1 MPAGLHRTPV
11 VYASTMAK
19 RLSIDDRVD
28 ALAKLRR
35 GPSSPEAVQAT
46 TAGLAD
52 KSNLVVAKAAVVARE
67 LMTTSLVPNLVTAFD
82 RFIHEPT
89 EDKGCAALTAIVE
102 TLQTFAASESAVFL
116 RGIHHVQMEGSYGGS
131 VDAAV
136 KLRCESAFGLV
147 RMGYRDV
154 MWELAALLADADRE
168 CRIAAARGIGH
179 SMADAGLPLLK
190 YKILSSGMDNEV
202 TAECLASLIQINAEK
217 SIPFLAPHL
226 DSPDVAL
233 RDAAALAL
241 GGTRRPEAFDL
252 LRQSYERR
260 IDSEFRSVLLLA
272 MAMQRTEPAIG
283 FVVSVIAGGDSRT
296 AVNAIKALALY
307 RREEAIRARIAEAV
321 KIRNDVM
328 VGKTFE
334 VEFR

>member
-1 MPAGLHRTPV
+1 MT
-11 VYASTMAK
+11 K
-19 RLSIDDRVD
+19 RLSIDDRVG
-28 ALAKLRR
+28 ALAKLCR
-35 GPSSPEAVQAT
+35 GPSTPEAVQAT
-46 TAGLAD
+46 AAGLRD
-52 KSNLVVAKAAVVARE
+52 KNNLVVAKAAVVARE
-67 LMTTSLVPNLVTAFD
+67 LMTTALVSELVTAFE
-82 RFIHEPT
+82 RFIDDPSL
-89 EDKGCAALTAIVE
+89 DKGCAALTAIVE
-102 TLQTFAASESAVFL
+102 ALQTFAASESAVYL
-116 RGIHHVQMEGSYGGS
+116 RGIHHVQLEGSYGGS
-131 VDAAV
+131 IDAAV

-154 MWELAALLADADRE
+154 MWELAALLADEDRE

-190 YKILSSGMDNEV
+190 YKILSGRMDNEV

-252 LRQSYERR
+252 LKRSYELR
-260 IDSEFRSVLLLA
+260 IDPEFRAILLLA
-272 MAMQRTEPAIG
+272 MAMQRIEPAIA
-283 FVVSVIAGGDSRT
+283 FVVSVIASGDGRT
-296 AVNAIKALALY
+296 AVSAIKALAIY
-307 RREEAIRARIAEAV
+307 RREEAIRARVIEAV
-321 KIRNDVM
+321 KSKNDVM
-328 VGKTFE
+328 VSRAFE